1 MEMLQHITEAVQ
13 ENLSVARENLSATR
27 ENLSATRNASR
38 IGSTDWDRV
47 LVALDLRLVP
57 TSGDPLQRT
66 LISSQAVAF
75 W

>member
-1 MEMLQHITEAVQ
+1 MMEILHNINKALQ
-13 ENLSVARENLSATR
+13 

-38 IGSTDWDRV
+38 ISSIDWDRI

-57 TSGDPLQRT
+57 TLGDPLQGT
-66 LISSQAVAF
+66 LISAQAAAF